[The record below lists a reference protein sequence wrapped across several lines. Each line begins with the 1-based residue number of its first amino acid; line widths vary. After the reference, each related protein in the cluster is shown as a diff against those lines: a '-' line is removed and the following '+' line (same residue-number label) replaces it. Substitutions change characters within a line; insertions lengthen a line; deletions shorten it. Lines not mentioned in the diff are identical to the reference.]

1 MVPICWFEVV
11 REALDNLLIAIGMG
25 WDLDGVVAQ
34 AVTVMEK
41 GQNIATHHPAAST
54 TGLQGIAELDVRI
67 GALVSCPEEPLGNGE
82 TRPASA
88 KVKGPP
94 AIIGAE
100 RSNCGRKYNVLSSAA
115 NSSDFCRQNAK
126 LAAWQDVEATFNHN
140 VWALMR
146 IPNDI
151 GQSGH
156 ER

>member
-1 MVPICWFEVV
+1 
-11 REALDNLLIAIGMG
+11 
-25 WDLDGVVAQ
+25 
-34 AVTVMEK
+34 
-41 GQNIATHHPAAST
+41 
-54 TGLQGIAELDVRI
+54 
-67 GALVSCPEEPLGNGE
+67 LGNGE
-82 TRPASA
+82 TRLALA
-88 KVKGPP
+88 KVKGQP

-126 LAAWQDVEATFNHN
+126 LAAWQDVEVTFNHN
-140 VWALMR
+140 AWALTK